1 MTTSVIHPE
10 TGPMRQIAMV
20 FDLNKCMGCQACS
33 VGCKVLWTQE
43 EGEEHQWWMTVN
55 TQPGKGTPKD
65 WETMGGGFEDGKPVP
80 GHQPERAEFGGGWEF
95 NYDEVFYG
103 GKGNQAHLHPIDKGD
118 GTTEWGMNWDEDQGG
133 GEYPNAYY
141 FYLPRLCNHCTR
153 PVCAEACPTGA
164 MYKRR
169 EDGIVLR
176 NEDACQGFRFCMEA
190 CPYKKIYFNYA
201 RNVSQ
206 HCIMCFPRLEEGVA
220 PVCARQCPG
229 RLAFV
234 GYLDDE
240 EGPIHKL
247 VNEWGIALPLHAEHG
262 TGPNIFYVPPLAPYR
277 LNDDFSIDETTPRI
291 PPEYLESLFGPKVH
305 KALDTIKSELDRVR
319 GGGTSEMLDTLIV
332 YRWLDLFGP
341 FTADPADLSRPPE
354 SVPVTLGK
362 PSAS

>member
-1 MTTSVIHPE
+1 MSDVMQPS
-10 TGPMRQIAMV
+10 TGPMKQIAMV
-20 FDLNKCMGCQACS
+20 FDLNKCMGCQSCS

-43 EGEEHQWWMTVN
+43 EGEEHEWWMTVN

-65 WETMGGGFEDGKPVP
+65 WETMGGGLEDGSPVP
-80 GHQPERAEFGGGWEF
+80 GQQPGRADFGGGWEF
-95 NYDEVFYG
+95 NYQEVFYE
-103 GKGNQAHLHPIDKGD
+103 GKGNSVHLKPIETDD
-118 GTTEWGMNWDEDQGG
+118 GRNEWGMNWDEDQGG

-153 PVCAEACPTGA
+153 PVCAEACPSGA

-176 NEDACQGFRFCMEA
+176 NEDQCQGFRMCMEA
-190 CPYKKIYFNYA
+190 CPYKKIYYNYA
-201 RNVSQ
+201 RHVSQ

-240 EGPIHKL
+240 EGPIHKM
-247 VNEWGIALPLHAEHG
+247 VNEWGIAVPLHAEHG
-262 TGPNIFYVPPLAPYR
+262 TGPNIFYVPPLSPYR
-277 LNDDFSIDETTPRI
+277 LHEDLSIDYDTPRI

-305 KALDTIKSELDRVR
+305 TALATLQSELDTVR
-319 GGGTSEMLDTLIV
+319 GGGSSEILDTLIV
-332 YRWLDLFGP
+332 YNWLDLFGP
-341 FTADPADLSRPPE
+341 FTNDPAALDRSPE
-354 SVPVTLGK
+354 SIPVEISSK
-362 PSAS
+362 K